1 MSHQLPNSKSSDT
14 LYMEINGTP
23 YYVASKEGVPYLY
36 DIDTREEVGY
46 WSSKKGQYIMFS
58 LYNKMMKK
66 KYENLNDSNE
76 STDEFETIQPK
87 SESDSV
93 SHTEEKEELDSRSD
107 SDSGSHTEEK
117 EESESDSNSGSE
129 SGSRKEENE
138 ESRSESESDSESE
151 SVSQEEIQFKKN
163 NTIFKF
169 TFLILF
175 VYLTLQKE
183 FQSIYFDFIFL
194 ICINLLN
201 TFKVFEILDEMF
213 DDDASSME
221 A

>member
-1 MSHQLPNSKSSDT
+1 MSHQLSTSKSDT
-14 LYMEINGTP
+14 LSMEINGTP

-36 DIDTREEVGY
+36 DVDTREEVGY

-66 KYENLNDSNE
+66 KYENLSDSNE

-87 SESDSV
+87 SES
-93 SHTEEKEELDSRSD
+93 E
-107 SDSGSHTEEK
+107 SDSGSRTEENEESESDSESGSRTEEN
-117 EESESDSNSGSE
+117 EESESDSNSGS
-129 SGSRKEENE
+129 
-138 ESRSESESDSESE
+138 
-151 SVSQEEIQFKKN
+151 QEEIQIKKN
-163 NTIFKF
+163 HLNTMFMF

-201 TFKVFEILDEMF
+201 MFKVFEMLN
-213 DDDASSME
+213 DDASSME

>member
-14 LYMEINGTP
+14 LSMEINGTP
-23 YYVASKEGVPYLY
+23 YYVASKECVPYLY

-66 KYENLNDSNE
+66 KYENLSDSSE

-87 SESDSV
+87 SESDSG
-93 SHTEEKEELDSRSD
+93 SRR
-107 SDSGSHTEEK
+107 EEK
-117 EESESDSNSGSE
+117 EESDSGSDSGSRIEESGSESRSRIEENEESESGSETGSE
-129 SGSRKEENE
+129 SGS
-138 ESRSESESDSESE
+138 ESESG
-151 SVSQEEIQFKKN
+151 SQEDIQIKKN
-163 NTIFKF
+163 RLNAMFMF

-201 TFKVFEILDEMF
+201 IFKVFEML

>member
-1 MSHQLPNSKSSDT
+1 MSHQLPNSKSDT
-14 LYMEINGTP
+14 LSMEINGTP

-66 KYENLNDSNE
+66 KYENLSDSSE

-87 SESDSV
+87 SDSDSG
-93 SHTEEKEELDSRSD
+93 SHTEENEESGSE

-117 EESESDSNSGSE
+117 EELESDSNSGSHTEEKEE
-129 SGSRKEENE
+129 SG
-138 ESRSESESDSESE
+138 SESESGSGSESE
-151 SVSQEEIQFKKN
+151 SGSQEDIQIKKN
-163 NTIFKF
+163 HLNTMFMF

-201 TFKVFEILDEMF
+201 MFKVFEML

>member
-1 MSHQLPNSKSSDT
+1 MSHQLPNSKSDT
-14 LYMEINGTP
+14 LSMEINGTP

-36 DIDTREEVGY
+36 DVDTREEVGY

-66 KYENLNDSNE
+66 KYENLSDSNE
-76 STDEFETIQPK
+76 STDEFETIQQK
-87 SESDSV
+87 SESESDSG
-93 SHTEEKEELDSRSD
+93 SR
-107 SDSGSHTEEK
+107 TEEK
-117 EESESDSNSGSE
+117 EESESDSE
-129 SGSRKEENE
+129 SGSRTEENE
-138 ESRSESESDSESE
+138 ESESDSNSGSRTEENEESESDSNSG
-151 SVSQEEIQFKKN
+151 SQEEIQIKKN
-163 NTIFKF
+163 HLNTMFMF

-201 TFKVFEILDEMF
+201 TIKVFEMLDDER
-213 DDDASSME
+213 
-221 A
+221 

>member
-66 KYENLNDSNE
+66 KYENLNDSSE
-76 STDEFETIQPK
+76 STSDLEIMQPK

-151 SVSQEEIQFKKN
+151 SVSPRTKWPGFAVLWYTTTTPLGWPG
-163 NTIFKF
+163 NTMTPMSLHLERESREVK
-169 TFLILF
+169 LRK
-175 VYLTLQKE
+175 TL
-183 FQSIYFDFIFL
+183 
-194 ICINLLN
+194 
-201 TFKVFEILDEMF
+201 
-213 DDDASSME
+213 
-221 A
+221 

>member
-1 MSHQLPNSKSSDT
+1 MSRQLPNSKSDT
-14 LYMEINGTP
+14 LSMEINGTP

-36 DIDTREEVGY
+36 DVDTREEVGY

-66 KYENLNDSNE
+66 KYENLSDSSE
-76 STDEFETIQPK
+76 STYEFETIQQK
-87 SESDSV
+87 SESESDSG
-93 SHTEEKEELDSRSD
+93 SR
-107 SDSGSHTEEK
+107 TEEK
-117 EESESDSNSGSE
+117 EESESDSDSE
-129 SGSRKEENE
+129 SRTEENE
-138 ESRSESESDSESE
+138 ESDSESRTEEKDESESDSDSE
-151 SVSQEEIQFKKN
+151 PGSQEEIQIKKN
-163 NTIFKF
+163 HLNTMFMF

-201 TFKVFEILDEMF
+201 IFKVFEMLDDER
-213 DDDASSME
+213 
-221 A
+221 

>member
-1 MSHQLPNSKSSDT
+1 MSHQLPNSKSDT
-14 LYMEINGTP
+14 LSMEINGNP
-23 YYVASKEGVPYLY
+23 YYVASKEGVHYLY

-66 KYENLNDSNE
+66 KYENLSDSNE

-87 SESDSV
+87 SES
-93 SHTEEKEELDSRSD
+93 E
-107 SDSGSHTEEK
+107 SDSGSRTEENEESESDSESGSRTEEN
-117 EESESDSNSGSE
+117 EESESDSNSGS
-129 SGSRKEENE
+129 
-138 ESRSESESDSESE
+138 
-151 SVSQEEIQFKKN
+151 QEEIQIKKN
-163 NTIFKF
+163 HLNTMFMF

-201 TFKVFEILDEMF
+201 MFKVFEMLN
-213 DDDASSME
+213 DDASSME

>member
-1 MSHQLPNSKSSDT
+1 MSRQLPNSTSDI
-14 LYMEINGTP
+14 LSMEINGTP

-36 DIDTREEVGY
+36 DVDTREEVGY

-66 KYENLNDSNE
+66 KYENLNDSSE
-76 STDEFETIQPK
+76 YTDDLETVQP
-87 SESDSV
+87 ESD
-93 SHTEEKEELDSRSD
+93 
-107 SDSGSHTEEK
+107 
-117 EESESDSNSGSE
+117 SDSNSGSHE
-129 SGSRKEENE
+129 ETEDSGSESESGQDSGSRKEENE
-138 ESRSESESDSESE
+138 ESESDSGSDSGSDSES
-151 SVSQEEIQFKKN
+151 QEDIQFKKN

-201 TFKVFEILDEMF
+201 TFKVFEMLDEMF
-213 DDDASSME
+213 NEYA
-221 A
+221 

>member
-1 MSHQLPNSKSSDT
+1 MSRQLPNSKSDT
-14 LYMEINGTP
+14 LSMEINGTP

-36 DIDTREEVGY
+36 DVDTREEVGY

-66 KYENLNDSNE
+66 KYENLSDSSE

-87 SESDSV
+87 SES
-93 SHTEEKEELDSRSD
+93 E
-107 SDSGSHTEEK
+107 SDSGSRT
-117 EESESDSNSGSE
+117 
-129 SGSRKEENE
+129 EENE
-138 ESRSESESDSESE
+138 ESDSESE
-151 SVSQEEIQFKKN
+151 PGSRTEENEESDSESEPGSRIEEKDESDSESEPGSQEEIQIKKN
-163 NTIFKF
+163 HLNTMFMF

-201 TFKVFEILDEMF
+201 TIKVFEMLDDER
-213 DDDASSME
+213 
-221 A
+221 

>member
-1 MSHQLPNSKSSDT
+1 MSHQLSTSKSDT
-14 LYMEINGTP
+14 LSMEINGTP

-36 DIDTREEVGY
+36 DVDTREEDGY

-66 KYENLNDSNE
+66 KYENLSDSNE

-87 SESDSV
+87 SES
-93 SHTEEKEELDSRSD
+93 E
-107 SDSGSHTEEK
+107 SDSGSRTEENEESESDSESGSRTEEN
-117 EESESDSNSGSE
+117 EESESDSNSGS
-129 SGSRKEENE
+129 
-138 ESRSESESDSESE
+138 
-151 SVSQEEIQFKKN
+151 QEEIQIKKN
-163 NTIFKF
+163 HLNTMFMF

-201 TFKVFEILDEMF
+201 TIKVFEMLDDER
-213 DDDASSME
+213 
-221 A
+221 

>member
-1 MSHQLPNSKSSDT
+1 MSRQLPTSKSSDT
-14 LYMEINGTP
+14 LSMEINGTP

-36 DIDTREEVGY
+36 DVDTREEVGY

-66 KYENLNDSNE
+66 KYENLSDSNE
-76 STDEFETIQPK
+76 STDEFETIQQK
-87 SESDSV
+87 SESESDSG
-93 SHTEEKEELDSRSD
+93 SR
-107 SDSGSHTEEK
+107 TEEK
-117 EESESDSNSGSE
+117 EESESDSE
-129 SGSRKEENE
+129 SGSRTEENE
-138 ESRSESESDSESE
+138 ESDSESE
-151 SVSQEEIQFKKN
+151 PGSRIEEKDESDSESEPGSQEEIQIKKN
-163 NTIFKF
+163 HLNTMFMF

-201 TFKVFEILDEMF
+201 TIKVFEMLDDER
-213 DDDASSME
+213 
-221 A
+221 

>member
-1 MSHQLPNSKSSDT
+1 MSRQLPNSKSDT
-14 LYMEINGTP
+14 LSMEINGTP

-36 DIDTREEVGY
+36 DVDTREEVGY

-66 KYENLNDSNE
+66 KYENLSDSSE
-76 STDEFETIQPK
+76 STYEFETIQQK
-87 SESDSV
+87 SESESDSG
-93 SHTEEKEELDSRSD
+93 SR
-107 SDSGSHTEEK
+107 TEEK
-117 EESESDSNSGSE
+117 EESESDSDSE
-129 SGSRKEENE
+129 SRTEENE
-138 ESRSESESDSESE
+138 ESDSESRTEEKDESESDSDSESRTEEKDESE
-151 SVSQEEIQFKKN
+151 SDSDSEPGSQEEIQIKKN
-163 NTIFKF
+163 HLNTMFMF

-201 TFKVFEILDEMF
+201 IFKVFEMLDDER
-213 DDDASSME
+213 
-221 A
+221 

>member
-1 MSHQLPNSKSSDT
+1 MSRQLPNSKSDT
-14 LYMEINGTP
+14 LSMEINGTP

-36 DIDTREEVGY
+36 DVDTREEVGY

-66 KYENLNDSNE
+66 KYENLSDSSE
-76 STDEFETIQPK
+76 STYEFETIQQK
-87 SESDSV
+87 SESESDSG
-93 SHTEEKEELDSRSD
+93 SR
-107 SDSGSHTEEK
+107 TEEK
-117 EESESDSNSGSE
+117 EESESDSDSE
-129 SGSRKEENE
+129 SRTEEKD
-138 ESRSESESDSESE
+138 ESESDSDSE
-151 SVSQEEIQFKKN
+151 PGSQEEIQIKKN
-163 NTIFKF
+163 HLNTMFMF

-201 TFKVFEILDEMF
+201 IFKVFEMLDDER
-213 DDDASSME
+213 
-221 A
+221 